1 MLEVE
6 DLVKHFPIRGGFFS
20 RPVGYVHAVDGV
32 SLIIKEDETLALV
45 GESGCGKTTF
55 GRSIIRLIEP
65 DRGKVSF
72 DGKVVFDGG
81 KKIEPWVR
89 KKMQIIFQD
98 PYTSLNPRM
107 VIRDIIGEPL
117 YINGI
122 ARRDEIDER
131 VMGLLEVVGL
141 NPEHMKRYPHEFSGG
156 QRQRICIARAL
167 GLNPEFLVLDEPTS
181 ALDVSVQAQVL
192 NMLQGLQRERHLTY
206 LLITHDMGVVKQI
219 AHRVAVMYLGEIV
232 EVGDKREIFAE
243 PMHPYT
249 QALLSAIPVPDPK
262 SRRNRIILSGDIP
275 SPVNP
280 PEGCRFHTRCPK
292 AMDVCRR
299 EKPALKGEGHSV
311 ACWLY

>member
-1 MLEVE
+1 MLEVD
-6 DLVKHFPIRGGFFS
+6 DLVKYFPVRGGFFS
-20 RPVGYVHAVDGV
+20 RPVGYVHAVDRV
-32 SLIIKEDETLALV
+32 SLTIDREKTLALV

-65 DRGKVSF
+65 DSGRVSY
-72 DGKVVFDGG
+72 GGEVVFDGR
-81 KKIEPWVR
+81 KKMEPWVR
-89 KKMQIIFQD
+89 EKMQIIFQD
-98 PYTSLNPRM
+98 PYSSLNPRM
-107 VIRDIIGEPL
+107 TIRDIIGEPL

-122 ARRDEIDER
+122 VGKDEIDGR
-131 VMGLLEVVGL
+131 VEDLLRTVGL

-192 NMLQGLQRERHLTY
+192 NMLQDLQSERHLTY
-206 LLITHDMGVVKQI
+206 LLITHDMGVVKYI
-219 AHRVAVMYLGEIV
+219 AHRIAVMYLGEIV
-232 EVGDKREIFAE
+232 EMGDKNDVFSE
-243 PMHPYT
+243 PLHPYT

-262 SRRNRIILSGDIP
+262 SKRKRIILSGDIP

-280 PEGCRFHTRCPK
+280 PAGCRFHTRCPK
-292 AMDVCRR
+292 VMDVCRK
-299 EKPALKGEGHSV
+299 EKPPLKGDRHSV